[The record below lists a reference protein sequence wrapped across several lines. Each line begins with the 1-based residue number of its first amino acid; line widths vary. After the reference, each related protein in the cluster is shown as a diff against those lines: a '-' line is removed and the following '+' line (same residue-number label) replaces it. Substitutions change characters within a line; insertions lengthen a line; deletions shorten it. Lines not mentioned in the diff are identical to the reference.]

1 MDVFSKP
8 KIIYPETSSWV
19 NFVLDYN
26 SFYTDKTWFI
36 MYWNNLNSLVW
47 VLNSKLLLW
56 YIKYITPNLWNW
68 AFTMWK
74 IFIETI
80 PIPKGITLFEKD
92 IQDFILKKDYWE
104 IDKIVYKIYSLTPEE
119 ILYINNLFA

>member
-1 MDVFSKP
+1 
-8 KIIYPETSSWV
+8 
-19 NFVLDYN
+19 
-26 SFYTDKTWFI
+26 
-36 MYWNNLNSLVW
+36 
-47 VLNSKLLLW
+47 
-56 YIKYITPNLWNW
+56 
-68 AFTMWK
+68 MWK